1 MEVNSLLLIIKV
13 TSLNINKREKKKWN
27 IEFVMHRVK
36 IYLMVQIYFT
46 FTKDSKDYE
55 MSFYS
60 RNIFVST
67 WSWWCYNL
75 FRYDDAIV
83 NF

>member
-46 FTKDSKDYE
+46 FTKE
-55 MSFYS
+55 
-60 RNIFVST
+60 
-67 WSWWCYNL
+67 
-75 FRYDDAIV
+75 
-83 NF
+83 